1 MRISQTTDQN
11 GRAENQDR
19 ASVVPKVLKEKKVIY
34 IAVYDGMGG
43 SDAGG
48 VASQIAKEE
57 METWFEEEAES
68 FCVDKI
74 SLADV
79 REPIVRA
86 VEKANQRVI
95 RWKEENGAT
104 LGSTMAAAVIVLDR
118 KTESGEYAVFNIG
131 DSRVYKF
138 GARNMQITKDQTL
151 AQREID
157 RGALSE
163 EDAKTDKRQHVLV
176 QCLGYTQHPEPDLF
190 KGKVKKGDY
199 MLLCSDGL
207 YNTQEIKTLAD
218 AAKENGM
225 STKEKL
231 QAMINSAKE
240 NGEKDN
246 ITAVLAAI

>member
-1 MRISQTTDQN
+1 MRISHTTDQN

-19 ASVVPKVLKEKKVIY
+19 ASVVPKVMKEKKVIY

-48 VASQIAKEE
+48 MASQIAKEE

-79 REPIVRA
+79 RETIVSA
-86 VEKANQRVI
+86 VERTNQRVI
-95 RWKEENGAT
+95 RWKEEHNAT

-118 KTESGEYAVFNIG
+118 DTESGEFAIFNIG

-151 AQREID
+151 AQREVD

-163 EDAKTDKRQHVLV
+163 EAARTDKRQHVLV
-176 QCLGYTQHPEPDLF
+176 QCLGYTQHPEPELF
-190 KGKVKKGDY
+190 KGKVKRGDY
-199 MLLCSDGL
+199 ILLCSDGL
-207 YNTQEIKTLAD
+207 YNTQETKALA
-218 AAKENGM
+218 AVAKEENR

-231 QAMINSAKE
+231 QTMINTAKK

-246 ITAVLAAI
+246 ITAILAEI